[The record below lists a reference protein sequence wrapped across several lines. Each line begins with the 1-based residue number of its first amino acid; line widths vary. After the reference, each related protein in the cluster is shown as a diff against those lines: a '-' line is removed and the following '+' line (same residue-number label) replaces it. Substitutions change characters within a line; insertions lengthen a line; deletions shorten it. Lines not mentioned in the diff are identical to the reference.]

1 MLCPRYFVASAL
13 LSVLPLASLLQTA
26 PLRADEP
33 SKAETP
39 EVTVKESAAA
49 APTIEGFEEMKL
61 FTQVL
66 QNIRQNYVDEE
77 KVTYEKLINSA
88 LVGVLSDLDPHSQ
101 FMLPEVFERLQD
113 STNSTYDGI
122 GITISTD
129 DDSLQIIT
137 IREDGPAAREG
148 LLPND
153 HILRIDGELVDDIGL
168 AEAIQLLKGLPG
180 ESIELT
186 VRRPATQ
193 KLHEFTVTR
202 EVLEAKSVVDV
213 MMLDG
218 KDSSP
223 FKFGYARVLQ
233 FSEPT
238 DTELIDALD
247 SLEKQGMDA
256 FILDLRNNPGGLLTT
271 AINICGEFVDAGTV
285 VLTTE
290 GRPEQGN
297 VKVFRTSARN
307 KGRQREYP
315 LAILINHGSAS
326 ASEVVSGALQDLKRC
341 IVIGETSFGKGSV
354 QSVIP
359 ISKGRALRMT
369 TAKYYTPSHRTIHE
383 NGVTPDIVATLTP
396 KEEAQLMRWFRRSN
410 LSAKEKKDL
419 EKTFTDHQLVRA
431 VDALKGA
438 MLFQKAGQTASATA
452 SPRGEATEPA
462 SKEEQSGEAEAA
474 E

>member
-1 MLCPRYFVASAL
+1 MLLKRFLAASVA
-13 LSVLPLASLLQTA
+13 LSTFSLTLSIH
-26 PLRADEP
+26 ADEP
-33 SKAETP
+33 SKGENTGEGTNENAEI
-39 EVTVKESAAA
+39 SASNDAN
-49 APTIEGFEEMKL
+49 IEGFEEIKL
-61 FTQVL
+61 FAQVL
-66 QNIRQNYVDEE
+66 QNIRQNYVDED

-129 DDSLQIIT
+129 DDSMQIIT

-186 VRRPATQ
+186 IRRPATQ

-213 MMLDG
+213 MLLDED
-218 KDSSP
+218 DSAP
-223 FKFGYARVLQ
+223 FKFGYARILQ

-238 DTELIDALD
+238 DDELIEALD
-247 SLEKQGMDA
+247 TLEKQGMDA

-297 VKVFRTSARN
+297 VKVFRTSARV
-307 KGRQREYP
+307 KGRERDYP

-359 ISKGRALRMT
+359 ITKGRALRMT

-396 KEEAQLMRWFRRSN
+396 TEEAQLMRWFRRNS
-410 LSAKEKKDL
+410 LSSKEMKELSKA
-419 EKTFTDHQLVRA
+419 FTDHQLVRA

-438 MLFQKAGQTASATA
+438 MLFQKAAETVSNQPAEQTPTS
-452 SPRGEATEPA
+452 SPP
-462 SKEEQSGEAEAA
+462 EEQTESVEPSTE
-474 E
+474 